1 MTVPA
6 ASFYKIDTRKL
17 SLSEYW
23 AMAPGPGF
31 LVLLLL
37 KLLRIPLDLKRALPY
52 PDRFVRADESD
63 LDRDGRRARVR
74 RSMEALEGA
83 GFRRFGLRRNPSI
96 DPNGS
101 HIGMLYQS
109 VDDTSYAAVIDSV
122 ARGGKVTVRQTAL
135 GLVSRLSG
143 GRFLVTSNDRKGF
156 QAPPGVLA
164 EVPRA
169 RKPAQLI
176 ARHAER
182 VHEHGGAERLLSED
196 LEGIVMEFERR
207 LFDYTIERGVLVE
220 MAPEAVDKLRNAK
233 PHSGGGGGLLR
244 WAFAFGVGPMVFL
257 ASLGFS
263 MFGWPGID
271 EGDFWYET
279 TPAVLQCVDR
289 SGAVE
294 AEGDVDGPL
303 LAAVFE
309 AEQPARQAFEQ
320 MRDSLSE
327 SLVMSS
333 WESVVFVRSEAGD
346 RSLLKPTAQ
355 QLDALG
361 ARLLMD
367 DEENGYS
374 LALQVRWNE
383 NSKPASTNDIA
394 GYLSAPVESHLVAPW
409 APKAEL
415 TETQLRARGS
425 YFRLANEPMPGMFD
439 AVKQIVAIW
448 LSSDDDFD
456 DYFAADRTQAKK
468 RVDELVQAGDADR
481 ETADLYLE
489 WYDSIYSAWDETGDP
504 FEEEGENAAGGDVER
519 ALGAHLG
526 ALDVTNGDTSADPRS
541 RYTALGGWTSVDD
554 DGTTGIVG
562 IIFHDVAAGVPA
574 FMEHLCESGV
584 DSVEWELS
592 GRELELSS
600 AS

>member
-1 MTVPA
+1 MTIPA
-6 ASFYKIDTRKL
+6 ATFYKVDTRKL
-17 SLSEYW
+17 SLAEYW

-31 LVLLLL
+31 LALLLL
-37 KLLRIPLDLKRALPY
+37 KLLRIPLDLKMALPY
-52 PDRFVRADESD
+52 PDRFIRADESD

-74 RSMEALEGA
+74 RSLEALEGA

-101 HIGMLYQS
+101 HLAVLYQS
-109 VDDTSYAAVIDSV
+109 VDDTSYATVIDAV
-122 ARGGKVTVRQTAL
+122 TRRGKVTLRQTAL

-143 GRFLVTSNDRKGF
+143 GRYLVTSNDRKGF
-156 QAPPGVLA
+156 QAPPNVLA

-196 LEGIVMEFERR
+196 LEGLVLEFERR
-207 LFDYTIERGVLVE
+207 MFDYNIERGVLVE
-220 MAPEAVDKLRNAK
+220 MAPDAIDKLRNAK
-233 PHSGGGGGLLR
+233 PRSGGGSGPLR
-244 WAFAFGVGPMVFL
+244 WALALGVGPMVFL

-263 MFGWPGID
+263 MLGGLGID

-289 SGAVE
+289 TGTAE
-294 AEGDVDGPL
+294 AELGGDGPL
-303 LAAVFE
+303 LMAVFE
-309 AEQPARQAFEQ
+309 GELPARQALER
-320 MRDSLSE
+320 MSGSLPDSL
-327 SLVMSS
+327 LMSA
-333 WESVVFVRSEAGD
+333 WDSVVFVRSEGGD
-346 RSLLKPTAQ
+346 RSPLKPIAQ
-355 QLDALG
+355 ELDTLG

-374 LALQVRWNE
+374 LALQVRWDDRTE
-383 NSKPASTNDIA
+383 PAPTSDIA

-409 APKAEL
+409 APEAGL
-415 TETQLRARGS
+415 TEAQLRARGS
-425 YFRLANEPMPGMFD
+425 YFRLTNEPLPGMFE
-439 AVKQIVAIW
+439 AVKQIISMW
-448 LSSDDDFD
+448 LSSGDGVD
-456 DYFAADRTQAKK
+456 DYFAADRARAKK
-468 RVDELVQAGDADR
+468 RVDELVEAGEADR

-489 WYDSIYSAWDETGDP
+489 WYDSIYSEWDETGDP
-504 FEEEGENAAGGDVER
+504 FEEEGQGAVGGEVER
-519 ALGAHLG
+519 ALGVHLG
-526 ALDVTNGDTSADPRS
+526 ALDVTDGDASADPRS

-562 IIFHDVAAGVPA
+562 IAFQYPAAGLPA
-574 FMEHLCESGV
+574 FMEHLCENGV

-600 AS
+600 ES